1 MLGSEKIY
9 LSPIV
14 RLVYKKYQFE
24 MNYLNDVICNEG
36 RIWEKMWGEVGRF
49 LREVQPSSLPVNKE

>member
-9 LSPIV
+9 LFPTV

-36 RIWEKMWGEVGRF
+36 RIWEKM
-49 LREVQPSSLPVNKE
+49 